1 MSSSSPRPLSPLCVY
16 CGASSGARPEYA
28 AAARALGSVMAS
40 RGIALIYG
48 GGRAGMMGHIA
59 DAVLAGGGIV
69 TGVITQYLMD
79 KELGH
84 KGIHDLKVVDTMHE
98 RKKLMADTARAFIAL
113 PGGVGTLDELFE
125 IIAWAQLGIHDHPIG
140 LLNVN
145 GFYDP
150 LEAMLRRMEQEK
162 FLRVSPDDA
171 LVIDSD
177 PARLLD
183 RLSVHPPRAPRS
195 HAGE

>member
-1 MSSSSPRPLSPLCVY
+1 MPSQRRSLSPLCVY

-28 AAARALGSVMAS
+28 AAARSLGSVMAS

-48 GGRAGMMGHIA
+48 GGRAGIMGHIA

-69 TGVITQYLMD
+69 TGVITQHLMD

-98 RKKLMADTARAFIAL
+98 RKKLMADTARGFVAL

-125 IIAWAQLGIHDHPIG
+125 ILAWAQLGIHDHPVG

-150 LEAMLRRMEQEK
+150 LHTMLLRMEQEK
-162 FLRVSPDDA
+162 FLRVSPADA
-171 LVIDSD
+171 LIIDDD

-183 RLSVHPPRAPRS
+183 RLETHPPRVPRM
-195 HAGE
+195 HTGE